1 MKEFKGLLISEVK
14 KAEKLANKVTGF
26 DDCKVTGYSP
36 VERNEFCEC
45 WIDCKCEICR
55 NYKDRVDIDI
65 MLVIPM
71 FDRRMSWAYCNI
83 DDEIVKVNGKK
94 KRG

>member
-1 MKEFKGLLISEVK
+1 MKKEFRGLLKSEIK
-14 KAEKLANKVTGF
+14 KAEKLANKITGF
-26 DDCKVTGYSP
+26 SDCKITGYSS
-36 VERNEFCEC
+36 VKSNQFGEC

-55 NYKDRVDIDI
+55 NYEERVDIDI

-83 DDEIVKVNGKK
+83 DGEIVTN
-94 KRG
+94 R